1 MNVGEFASRPAI
13 ACAPPTPLV
22 QVARMMQEHNIGAVV
37 VIDDDHHACG
47 IVTDRDLALRG
58 LARGLL
64 PSAPVDEVMSHE
76 VVCVREGVDTLDAA
90 RQMATR
96 GCRRLPVVTEGGV
109 VVGMLT
115 ADDLLE
121 RAGEEVDNVVRAL
134 VAGRCRD
141 LHSFREGRSVRR
153 GRG

>member
-13 ACAPPTPLV
+13 ACQPPTPLV
-22 QVARMMQEHNIGAVV
+22 QVARIMQEKNVGAVV
-37 VIDDDHHACG
+37 VIDHDQHAVG

-64 PSAPVDEVMSHE
+64 PDAPVDEVMSHE
-76 VVCVREGVDTLDAA
+76 VVSVGERADALDAA
-90 RQMATR
+90 RRMATR
-96 GCRRLPVVTEGGV
+96 GCRRLPVVTEDGV
-109 VVGMLT
+109 VVGMVT

-134 VAGRCRD
+134 VAGRHQSLHTLRD
-141 LHSFREGRSVRR
+141 GRSVRR
-153 GRG
+153 GRE